1 MTKFIKMPGTDDLVN
16 LDHIVSINRIEEDE
30 YLVALTSGSFTL
42 SHKEYLNLLDVVCHN
57 ILIY

>member
-16 LDHIVSINRIEEDE
+16 LDHIVSINRIEEDK
-30 YLVALTSGSFTL
+30 YLVALMSGSFTL
-42 SHKEYLNLLDVVCHN
+42 SRNEYLNLLDVVCHN